1 MYRLLICHLLT
12 NLQIS
17 DACVIVLCKQLGD
30 KLQQLILRNCKKL
43 TNSVIRHAKLCVK
56 LELLDIRECQ
66 TPNASDLHEINNNLS
81 NINVLY

>member
-1 MYRLLICHLLT
+1 MCHLL
-12 NLQIS
+12 NKLQIS

-30 KLQQLILRNCKKL
+30 KLKQLILRNCKKL
-43 TNSVIRHAKLCVK
+43 TDSVIRHAKLCVR

-66 TPNASDLHEINNNLS
+66 SPNASDLHEISTTLP